1 MQMTDCIFCK
11 IIKGDIPCS
20 KVYEDEDFLAFLD
33 IGPVNKGHTLI
44 IPKEHHETLLDTPD
58 YIMERIGPIIRKV
71 AAAVKSVTGA
81 DGLNVMQSN
90 NASAGQIVP
99 HLHFHLIPRFQKDG
113 FKHWPQGQYKEGEME
128 EYRTKIAKLL

>member
-1 MQMTDCIFCK
+1 MTDCIFCK